1 MQPTSRPS
9 RQPSGEPSRQP
20 TARPSKP
27 SSQPTEQPSER
38 PTRQPTNR
46 PTSQPT
52 RRPVFI
58 KQVILGVTSNTPAF
72 QKAFTS
78 SIMSVLPSNS
88 IVTITS
94 VTFLWSD
101 GSVTVSHRRALE
113 ATNRALLQTAPTVVG
128 VQVTFSVV
136 VPQAPGGGQGLGDGS
151 GSGGGSTG
159 APLDTNSIQA
169 LLSDPATVSAVGSF
183 LASTGDAP
191 GAVVQVPLV
200 LVPSAAPTSAPTQEP
215 TYIPSTLPTLVS
227 NDGGGSSSGSS
238 GGSSG
243 SSNSGGSSSG
253 SSTVATVK
261 VSQPISGLDL
271 VSAQQASFQTAF
283 RASLVQVVGAAGKY
297 PPSSWF

>member
-1 MQPTSRPS
+1 
-9 RQPSGEPSRQP
+9 
-20 TARPSKP
+20 
-27 SSQPTEQPSER
+27 
-38 PTRQPTNR
+38 
-46 PTSQPT
+46 
-52 RRPVFI
+52 
-58 KQVILGVTSNTPAF
+58 
-72 QKAFTS
+72 
-78 SIMSVLPSNS
+78 MSVLPSNS

-94 VTFLWSD
+94 VKFLWSD

-159 APLDTNSIQA
+159 APLDTNAIQA
-169 LLSDPATVSAVGSF
+169 LLSDPATVSAVGSY

-200 LVPSAAPTSAPTQEP
+200 LVPSAAPSSAPTQEP
-215 TYIPSTLPTLVS
+215 TCVPSTLPTLVP
-227 NDGGGSSSGSS
+227 NDGGGSGSGSSSGSS
-238 GGSSG
+238 GGSSSG
-243 SSNSGGSSSG
+243 SSGSSSSG

-261 VSQPISGLDL
+261 VSQSISGLDL

-283 RASLVQVVGAAGKY
+283 RASVVQVVSAAGKY
-297 PPSSWF
+297 PPSPWF